1 MKDFNKLHVS
11 AIVCLLLAS
20 ALILCSLPDPAAG
33 KNINPGILP
42 PQSAAFGMSYGEW
55 GAAWNRWMIS
65 FPADTNPVLDQTGE
79 DALLG
84 QQGHVFFLAGTF
96 GGTVVRTVT
105 VPTGKALFF
114 PLANWGLTYP
124 EDVPA
129 ELNAEE
135 GETWMRQ
142 LLNDTFDNL
151 DISSLGC
158 EVDGVP
164 INNIKSYRA
173 QSAAYAM
180 DFPAGCASVTGA
192 LGLSNRPG
200 GGVPYEVGMHYP
212 NVSDGYWIM
221 LAPLSKGTHTIHIF
235 WGDYLDVTYHL
246 TVGSEKK

>member
-1 MKDFNKLHVS
+1 MKNFNKLHVS

-33 KNINPGILP
+33 KNFNPGILP
-42 PQSAAFGMSYGEW
+42 PQSAAFGKSYAEW
-55 GAAWNRWMIS
+55 GVAWNQWMIP
-65 FPADTNPVLDQTGE
+65 FPTETNPVLDPTGE
-79 DALLG
+79 FALLG
-84 QQGHVFFLAGTF
+84 QQGHVFFLTGTF

-124 EDVPA
+124 EDAP
-129 ELNAEE
+129 LGLTPEE
-135 GETWMRQ
+135 GEAWMRQ
-142 LLNDTFDNL
+142 LLNVTFDNL
-151 DISSLGC
+151 DISLLGC

-180 DFPAGCASVTGA
+180 DFPVDCTSVTDW
-192 LGLSNRPG
+192 LSNRPG
-200 GGVPYEVGMHYP
+200 GGVPYEPGMHYP
-212 NVSDGYWIM
+212 NISDGYWIM
-221 LAPLSKGTHTIHIF
+221 LAPLSKGTHTIRIF